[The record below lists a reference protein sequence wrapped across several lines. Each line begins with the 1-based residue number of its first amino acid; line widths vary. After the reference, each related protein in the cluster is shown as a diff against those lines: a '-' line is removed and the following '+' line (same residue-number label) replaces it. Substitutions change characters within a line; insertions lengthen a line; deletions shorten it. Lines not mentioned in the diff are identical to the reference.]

1 MIYSNIHVIISDEVL
16 EKREKADGK
25 IKNKKGR
32 GKREDVSEGCPLFD

>member
-32 GKREDVSEGCPLFD
+32 GKKGGCI